1 MQIGYDLAGP
11 YTMKIVWDWSGL
23 MNQFDTS
30 PMWITIAGITHRPY
44 IESISECSFS
54 MCCGK
59 GDQSLVPKFKEK
71 FKCYRLRKVTTG
83 KYNQ

>member
-30 PMWITIAGITHRPY
+30 PM
-44 IESISECSFS
+44 
-54 MCCGK
+54 
-59 GDQSLVPKFKEK
+59 
-71 FKCYRLRKVTTG
+71 
-83 KYNQ
+83 